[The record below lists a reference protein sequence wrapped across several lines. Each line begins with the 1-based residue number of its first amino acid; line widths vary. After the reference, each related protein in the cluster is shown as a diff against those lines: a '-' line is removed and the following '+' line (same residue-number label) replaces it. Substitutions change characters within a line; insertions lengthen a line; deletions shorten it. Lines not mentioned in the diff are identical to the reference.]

1 MKSLLIGNGLNIQF
15 GGKAY
20 SNEFIM
26 KRIKFRARL
35 GSYDA
40 LFGNTLTG
48 EEIVRI
54 FNDFATLA
62 NDIRKNQYDEYVT
75 DDETDYALKDFKQ
88 RYTEDVHSSHEVM
101 LEDWF
106 FLLHMF
112 FLKNMDLQSERISAM
127 QGFERLILD
136 AIYNSGKIQELHLKI
151 SKKAK
156 RFLDSFDNLFTLNY
170 DNNVENLIK
179 REVFHLHG
187 DYSVLANSEN
197 PNNVQ
202 GYIRTQTGTTIVVN
216 GMEHCHCNA
225 LLNYSGRLK
234 YKTAKQFEDLL
245 EASKEF
251 SYRYKNDREFVH
263 DLNAIKIQKPFE
275 YEMIMTK
282 LRNPELN
289 MATDYHFS
297 DFERTQGELYII
309 GMSPNNDGHI
319 FDLIISNKKIDKVL
333 FYFFSEKERQ
343 FIENTYPAELF
354 ECRSVQEL
362 WKSLDCVTPTYNCKY
377 TIPSEIDKLVA
388 SCNALSGDTAT
399 KERILSEIAAT
410 PQYEMN
416 RLCTLVK
423 EDMKMRNPDNK
434 STDEDGFIKSFS
446 SISYIALQEGVLP
459 STLLL
464 ICVMNINKIKF

>member
-151 SKKAK
+151 SKKLNDFWIALIICLRSTMTIMLK
-156 RFLDSFDNLFTLNY
+156 TLLKEKFFICMGIIRFL
-170 DNNVENLIK
+170 LIV
-179 REVFHLHG
+179 R
-187 DYSVLANSEN
+187 
-197 PNNVQ
+197 
-202 GYIRTQTGTTIVVN
+202 IQTMFKDI
-216 GMEHCHCNA
+216 
-225 LLNYSGRLK
+225 
-234 YKTAKQFEDLL
+234 
-245 EASKEF
+245 
-251 SYRYKNDREFVH
+251 
-263 DLNAIKIQKPFE
+263 
-275 YEMIMTK
+275 
-282 LRNPELN
+282 
-289 MATDYHFS
+289 
-297 DFERTQGELYII
+297 
-309 GMSPNNDGHI
+309 
-319 FDLIISNKKIDKVL
+319 
-333 FYFFSEKERQ
+333 
-343 FIENTYPAELF
+343 
-354 ECRSVQEL
+354 
-362 WKSLDCVTPTYNCKY
+362 
-377 TIPSEIDKLVA
+377 
-388 SCNALSGDTAT
+388 
-399 KERILSEIAAT
+399 
-410 PQYEMN
+410 
-416 RLCTLVK
+416 
-423 EDMKMRNPDNK
+423 
-434 STDEDGFIKSFS
+434 
-446 SISYIALQEGVLP
+446 
-459 STLLL
+459 
-464 ICVMNINKIKF
+464 